1 MRPYFRFLWVLVLVI
16 RGAGETAPLRILTT
30 LPAIHSWAVNVA
42 GDPARVENLLP
53 ADVGPHDFQF
63 RPSDLR
69 KLAKADLVLVN
80 GLGVDEWLN
89 RALASG
95 ASKPGRKVVTVTDGL
110 GPLLIRHLPELEV
123 DGGDKDRHEP
133 GHSHGGADAP
143 PNPHV
148 WLDPRLAQ
156 HGVSNILNALVAAD
170 PANAEGYTRRA
181 TAYLLELEALDREI
195 LASMGSLKDRRI
207 VTFHDAFPYFCRRYG
222 LTLTGVIEEVP
233 SVDPSPKYL
242 ASLVGVIRK
251 SGVRVLFSEPQ
262 FNPRLVRRLSEDL
275 HVSVAELDVLET
287 GHASRTFYVD
297 GMRKNLRS
305 LQAALR

>member
-1 MRPYFRFLWVLVLVI
+1 MRPFFWFLWVLGLVI
-16 RGAGETAPLRILTT
+16 RGVGETEPIRILTT
-30 LPAIHSWAVNVA
+30 LPAIHSWAVNVV

-89 RALASG
+89 RAVASG
-95 ASKPGRKVVTVTDGL
+95 ASKPGRKIVTVTDGL
-110 GPLLIRHLPELEV
+110 ASVLIRHLPELEV
-123 DGGDKDRHEP
+123 DGGDKAGHDLE
-133 GHSHGGADAP
+133 HSHGGPDPA

-181 TAYLLELEALDREI
+181 TAYLLNLEALDREI
-195 LASMGSLKDRRI
+195 LSSLSSLKDRRI

-242 ASLVGVIRK
+242 ASLIGVIRK
-251 SGVRVLFSEPQ
+251 TGVRVLFSEPQ
-262 FNPRLVRRLSEDL
+262 FNPRLIRRLSEDL

-287 GHASRTFYVD
+287 GRPSPTFYVD